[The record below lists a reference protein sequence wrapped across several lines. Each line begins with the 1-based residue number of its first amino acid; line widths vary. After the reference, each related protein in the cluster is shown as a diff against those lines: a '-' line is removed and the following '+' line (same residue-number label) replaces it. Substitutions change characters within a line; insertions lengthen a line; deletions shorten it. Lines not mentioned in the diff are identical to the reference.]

1 MNKVEA
7 LELLESHL
15 QAWRQRPYAELAAT
29 IGTQACSELAGP
41 SGAKYQV
48 EVEAFWDARPGGDI
62 RVLGAIDDGGFHAF
76 LPLTSDFILAPD
88 GHFVGEGS

>member
-7 LELLESHL
+7 LALLEAHL
-15 QAWRQRPYAELAAT
+15 QAWRKRPYAELAAA
-29 IGTQACSELAGP
+29 IGNQACTELAGA

-48 EVEAFWDARPGGDI
+48 EVEAFWDARRGGNI
-62 RVLGAIDDGGFHAF
+62 HVLGSIDDGGIRAF
-76 LPLTSDFILAPD
+76 MPLTSDFILAPD